1 MQSATFSSHTT
12 HLAASSYQG
21 SVRPP
26 DTLSAHSPPAPAAAD
41 EPNLRTPDMLYPKPV
56 RFLTLG
62 LRGLR
67 VCEREAH
74 SKLSA
79 GKHRVGLVQRLAKG
93 FGDSR
98 PMG

>member
-1 MQSATFSSHTT
+1 MPLLQFLVHLQFPQRSSLE
-12 HLAASSYQG
+12 LALRRRG
-21 SVRPP
+21 SCIVY
-26 DTLSAHSPPAPAAAD
+26 DNSKF
-41 EPNLRTPDMLYPKPV
+41 RTPDMLYPKPV

>member
-1 MQSATFSSHTT
+1 MTGMFRSPIAPLVLVHRMSLSSEQR
-12 HLAASSYQG
+12 LVSDSKF
-21 SVRPP
+21 
-26 DTLSAHSPPAPAAAD
+26 
-41 EPNLRTPDMLYPKPV
+41 RTPDMLYPKPV

>member
-1 MQSATFSSHTT
+1 MLGGHVPEILTRFRG
-12 HLAASSYQG
+12 LPR
-21 SVRPP
+21 VRMVKIM
-26 DTLSAHSPPAPAAAD
+26 A
-41 EPNLRTPDMLYPKPV
+41 NFRTPDMLYPKPV